1 MPKLFVATLGRG
13 LLRSDDLGRTWST
26 DPGVPATA
34 RLHSIQAGPRELAVG
49 GEGTVHRY
57 RDRAWSP
64 MLPPGGSD
72 AVSAITLV
80 AGAVLVAVDR
90 RGLLRSGPS
99 GLGWEPLG
107 PVLPPASPGD
117 PLARVS
123 ALLPNPAVARELW
136 GAVESAGVF
145 ASDDGGLA
153 WSPASDALAS
163 LDVHALAWSS
173 GGVLVA
179 GTSAGVAVWRSA
191 RWVAGRL
198 DGWFDSATRCCRA
211 LAGRPDD
218 PGTLY
223 GGVGGETGGRGSV
236 AVSRD
241 GGRSWSACALP
252 GEPAPIRAVGTGADL
267 PGLVVAA
274 SAPGEV
280 YVSLDAAATWRHV
293 LSAGVE
299 TTAVACLAD

>member
-13 LLRSDDLGRTWST
+13 LLRSDDLGRTWTT

-34 RLHSIQAGPRELAVG
+34 RLHALHAGPCDLAVG
-49 GEGTVHRY
+49 GEGTVYRY

-64 MLPPGGSD
+64 MLPLGGSD

-80 AGAVLVAVDR
+80 AGAVLAGVDR

-99 GLGWEPLG
+99 GLEWEPLG
-107 PVLPPASPGD
+107 PVLPPASPGH

-123 ALLPNPAVARELW
+123 ALLPNPAMARELW
-136 GAVESAGVF
+136 AAVESAGVF

-153 WSPASDALAS
+153 WSPANDALAS

-173 GGVLVA
+173 GGILVA

-191 RWVAGRL
+191 RWVEGRL
-198 DGWFDSATRCCRA
+198 DDRLDRAERCCRA

-223 GGVGGETGGRGSV
+223 CGVGSAAGGRGTV

-252 GEPAPIRAVGTGADL
+252 GEPAPIRAVGTGAEL

-274 SAPGEV
+274 STPGEV

-293 LSAGVE
+293 LSTGME